1 MSWLSPTRWLLIG
14 AVIAALFGG
23 WQWREQVVDRRGY
36 DRAVSEYKAT
46 AKKVDDKRKA
56 IAAPIAAKQEAAQVR
71 IRTITK
77 TIVEKVPVYV
87 PLDSCPLPAGFRLLH
102 DSAAANEPIP
112 DATAIVDGA
121 AIPAAVVAE
130 TVVSNYGTCNANAA
144 RLAGL
149 QEWVSAQGA
158 LK

>member
-1 MSWLSPTRWLLIG
+1 MSWLNPSRWLLIG
-14 AVIAALFGG
+14 AVIAALLGG
-23 WQWREQVVDRRGY
+23 WQWREHVVDKRGY
-36 DRAVSEYKAT
+36 ARAVSEFAT
-46 AKKVDDKRKA
+46 QAAVIDRKRADVGIRTSEKEA
-56 IAAPIAAKQEAAQVR
+56 AAQVQ
-71 IRTITK
+71 IRTVTK
-77 TIVEKVPVYV
+77 TIIEKVPVYV

-121 AIPAAVVAE
+121 AIPTAVVAE
-130 TVVSNYGTCNANAA
+130 TVVSNYGTCNASAA